1 MNGLTLELGSGEGPE
16 LVKKNMERKNVTS
29 LQGEVFW
36 TLPPNFQDQT
46 VLEVMKQE
54 EGGTKAGLEAG
65 QAELGGASSDS
76 APSPSSPDT

>member
-1 MNGLTLELGSGEGPE
+1 
-16 LVKKNMERKNVTS
+16 MERKNVTS